1 MSEPTPDQTL
11 HLPSLVIKNFRGI
24 DDLTIPRLGRVTL
37 LAGKNGVGKTT
48 VLDAIRVWAN
58 RGRRLTLID
67 VLYNSDEVVPVVDEI
82 HGETAGPD
90 WSGLFFGR
98 QNVANSPISIG
109 TIQQEHFILIR
120 MAQISAEVLR
130 PYLRDR
136 PDPILYERNWGL
148 EIKVQGSLA
157 AYLLNLNSSS
167 SPHEIRYG
175 VDSTS
180 MASRGVMRNLGARL
194 TQQFQHRKILELS
207 SLDRSRNPGR
217 RSIEL
222 RNRFPDRARY
232 GSGFCNTKGS

>member
-136 PDPILYERNWGL
+136 QDPIFVRE
-148 EIKVQGSLA
+148 E
-157 AYLLNLNSSS
+157 
-167 SPHEIRYG
+167 
-175 VDSTS
+175 
-180 MASRGVMRNLGARL
+180 LGARNQSSGFACGL
-194 TQQFQHRKILELS
+194 PAQPQQQFV
-207 SLDRSRNPGR
+207 
-217 RSIEL
+217 
-222 RNRFPDRARY
+222 AA
-232 GSGFCNTKGS
+232 